1 MRARLMRWHRR
12 AGIAAGLLVLLAAVT
27 GVLINHADA
36 LGLPQRLLR
45 TEWLLRWYGI
55 DAPRLQAAQPLQGRW
70 LSQWGP
76 VVYLDGAPLRLP
88 AVQRLVGAVALAP
101 GLWLLADREQA
112 LLLDAQGVLVEALT
126 YPAGF
131 TARRLGAVGAPAA
144 AVIEGEDG
152 SRLLADADGAALRP
166 ADAGFAPAAVQW
178 AETAPLPAALHSRIE
193 TASAGVGVS
202 AERVLLDLH
211 SGRWLGRGGVWLM
224 DAAAVALLFLAG
236 TGGWTLWRR
245 WRTRP

>member
-12 AGIAAGLLVLLAAVT
+12 AGLAAGLLVLLAAIT
-27 GVLINHADA
+27 GVLINHADG

-45 TEWLLRWYGI
+45 AEWLLRWYGI
-55 DAPRLQAAQPLQGRW
+55 DAPRLQTAQALQGRW
-70 LSQWGP
+70 LSQWGT
-76 VVYLDGAPLRLP
+76 VVYLDGTPLRLP
-88 AVQRLVGAVALAP
+88 AIERLVGAVALRP
-101 GLWLLADREQA
+101 GLWLLVDRAQT
-112 LLLDAQGVLVEALT
+112 LVLDAQGVLVEALP

-131 TARRLGAVGAPAA
+131 TARRAGALAAPAA
-144 AVIEGEDG
+144 ALIEGGDG
-152 SRLLADADGAALRP
+152 SRLLADAEGAALRP

-178 AETAPLPAALHSRIE
+178 AEAAPLPPALHSRIE
-193 TASAGVGVS
+193 AASTGVGVS